1 MSMFSRPSGSSR
13 RRSARRAAVRAAVS
27 ALFKRMARRPAAP
40 ASLVAAAALALP
52 LHGLAQDTGERVVL
66 AAAPIVITAT
76 RTPTRVDETLA
87 EVSVI
92 DRAALDR
99 AGGRT
104 LAELL
109 AQQPGVQFWSDGG
122 LGKRSSVSLRGLES
136 RHTLLL
142 IDGVRVG
149 SATVG
154 APAWE
159 SLPLAAIERIEIVRG
174 PLSSLYGSDA
184 VGGVVQVFTRRGGQG
199 LQGGASLGAGSEG
212 LRQAA
217 GHLRFGQDAGQG
229 GVELA
234 AGVQHTEL
242 DGVSATNARV
252 PFGAFDPDRDGWRQ
266 TGGHL
271 SLGWRFADGWR
282 ADLQALHAD
291 GVTQLD
297 DGPGAD
303 ARAGL
308 RTGSL
313 SLRVGGAI
321 GPGWRSTL
329 QLARSTDDYETIASA
344 SPWAEIGTIGTVQR
358 QIGWEH
364 QLATPAGALLLLAER
379 VTQSVSR
386 PGAPFEV
393 DERTHHRPG
402 RGPERQRRRPPLA
415 GQPAARPQLAV
426 RPPDHRLAGLRADAG
441 AGLAR
446 RRRGRH
452 QLRRAQL
459 QPAVL
464 PRLQQPRPAARG
476 RRARRAQ
483 PAVDRRRDARA
494 PGLVRQPHPRLHHQ
508 RPGAGQ
514 RAAHARQRLDRERRD
529 AAGRLVP
536 VGQPGPDRPAQRH
549 RRQPG
554 VRPSAGAARRREPAP
569 GGRPPHRRAE
579 RRRHAG
585 GLRRALRRRRQHGA
599 PGRLRHPG
607 PARRMGAGARL
618 VGRADA
624 EQRRRP
630 ALRDGAGL
638 QPARPAVAADAARRG
653 ALSARR
659 TDGRPARHGGGCEAR
674 ACGAP

>member
-1 MSMFSRPSGSSR
+1 MSMFCRPSGSSR

-40 ASLVAAAALALP
+40 ASLLAAAALALP
-52 LHGLAQDTGERVVL
+52 LHGLAQDSGERVVL
-66 AAAPIVITAT
+66 AATPIVITAT

-142 IDGVRVG
+142 VDGVRVG
-149 SATVG
+149 SASVG

-174 PLSSLYGSDA
+174 PLSGLYGSDA

-199 LQGGASLGAGSEG
+199 LQGGGSVAAGSEG

-217 GHLRFGQDAGQG
+217 GHLRAGEG
-229 GVELA
+229 AFEFA

-242 DGVSATNARV
+242 DGVSATNASV

-344 SPWAEIGTIGTVQR
+344 SPWTEIGTIATVQR
-358 QIGWEH
+358 QIGWENT
-364 QLATPAGALLLLAER
+364 LATPAGALLLLAER

-393 DERTHHRPG
+393 DERSITG
-402 RGPERQRRRPPLA
+402 LA
-415 GQPAARPQLAV
+415 
-426 RPPDHRLAGLRADAG
+426 AGLNG
-441 AGLAR
+441 
-446 RRRGRH
+446 
-452 QLRRAQL
+452 
-459 QPAVL
+459 
-464 PRLQQPRPAARG
+464 
-476 RRARRAQ
+476 
-483 PAVDRRRDARA
+483 
-494 PGLVRQPHPRLHHQ
+494 
-508 RPGAGQ
+508 
-514 RAAHARQRLDRERRD
+514 
-529 AAGRLVP
+529 
-536 VGQPGPDRPAQRH
+536 
-549 RRQPG
+549 
-554 VRPSAGAARRREPAP
+554 SAGAHHWQASLRRDRNSQFGRQTTGSLAWGLDLSPAWRVGAAVGTSFVAPSFNLLYFPGFSNPDLQPEEGEHGELSLQWTGDETRARLAWFDNRIRGYITSGPAP
-569 GGRPPHRRAE
+569 VNVPRTRISGWTASAETRLDGWSLSASLDLIDPRNDTAGSPVFGRRLVRRAAE
-579 RRRHAG
+579 S
-585 GLRRALRRRRQHGA
+585 LRL
-599 PGRLRHPG
+599 
-607 PARRMGAGARL
+607 
-618 VGRADA
+618 
-624 EQRRRP
+624 
-630 ALRDGAGL
+630 
-638 QPARPAVAADAARRG
+638 AADRRIG
-653 ALSARR
+653 ALSVGATLAAFGERYDDAANTVRLSGFGTLDLRAEWALARDWSVGLTLNNAGDR
-659 TDGRPARHGGGCEAR
+659 RYETVQGYNQPGRQWLLTLRGGAR
-674 ACGAP
+674 

>member
-1 MSMFSRPSGSSR
+1 MSMFCRPSGSSR
-13 RRSARRAAVRAAVS
+13 RRFARRGTVRGAVS
-27 ALFKRMARRPAAP
+27 AFFHRTARRPAAP
-40 ASLVAAAALALP
+40 ASLLAAAALSLP
-52 LHGLAQDTGERVVL
+52 VAAQGVGDAVVL

-159 SLPLAAIERIEIVRG
+159 SLPLAAIDRIEIVRG
-174 PLSSLYGSDA
+174 PLSGLYGSDA

-199 LQGGASLGAGSEG
+199 LQGGGSVGVGSEG
-212 LRQAA
+212 LRQAS
-217 GHLRFGQDAGQG
+217 GHVRLGQG
-229 GVELA
+229 DVELA

-297 DGPGAD
+297 DGPGVD

-321 GPGWRSTL
+321 RPGWRTAL

-344 SPWAEIGTIGTVQR
+344 SPWTDIGTIATVQR
-358 QIGWEH
+358 QIGWENT
-364 QLATPAGALLLLAER
+364 LATPAGALLLLAER

-386 PGAPFEV
+386 PGTPFEV
-393 DERTHHRPG
+393 DERTITGLAAGLNGSAGAHHWQASLRRDRNSQFGQQTTGSLAYGLALAPAWRVGAAVGTSFVAPSFNLLYFPG
-402 RGPERQRRRPPLA
+402 FSNPDLQPEEGEHGELSLQWTGDGARARLAWFDNRIRGYITSGPAPVNVPRTRVSGWTASAETRLADWALSASLDLLDPRNDTAGSPVFGRRLVRRAAESLRLAADRRIGALSVGATLAAFGERYDD
-415 GQPAARPQLAV
+415 AANTV
-426 RPPDHRLAGLRADAG
+426 RLAGFGMLDLRAEWA
-441 AGLAR
+441 LAR
-446 RRRGRH
+446 DWSIG
-452 QLRRAQL
+452 LTLNNAGD
-459 QPAVL
+459 
-464 PRLQQPRPAARG
+464 RPYETVQG
-476 RRARRAQ
+476 YN
-483 PAVDRRRDARA
+483 
-494 PGLVRQPHPRLHHQ
+494 
-508 RPGAGQ
+508 
-514 RAAHARQRLDRERRD
+514 
-529 AAGRLVP
+529 
-536 VGQPGPDRPAQRH
+536 QPG
-549 RRQPG
+549 RQWLLT
-554 VRPSAGAARRREPAP
+554 
-569 GGRPPHRRAE
+569 
-579 RRRHAG
+579 
-585 GLRRALRRRRQHGA
+585 LRG
-599 PGRLRHPG
+599 
-607 PARRMGAGARL
+607 GAR
-618 VGRADA
+618 
-624 EQRRRP
+624 
-630 ALRDGAGL
+630 
-638 QPARPAVAADAARRG
+638 
-653 ALSARR
+653 
-659 TDGRPARHGGGCEAR
+659 
-674 ACGAP
+674 